1 MAIARNEKQS
11 TRTKPRR
18 DPKSEGAGKDAST
31 CATGTP
37 PKGRRPG
44 GPARGRLGR
53 DAATGRFRPAIRVT
67 ERVDGLELIERGRD
81 DERTGQRTGR

>member
-1 MAIARNEKQS
+1 MAIARRANDG
-11 TRTKPRR
+11 TRLKPHR
-18 DPKSEGAGKDAST
+18 DPESEGTGKDAST
-31 CATGTP
+31 NTTGTP

-44 GPARGRLGR
+44 ESVRGHVRR